1 MFPMAAVG
9 SACNYPREAY
19 NPADLAPEYHEGVR
33 EYFRRAAYRD
43 FLPEARTADERR
55 GIEER
60 AEEAASVAYLFWLT
74 NRTNRIP
81 RGAHFSAMAGVRRF
95 MERSRWQ
102 GRTGQRRA
110 SRRTVTEGALMRQER
125 ARERSQFTPASVAE
139 AVERIAKSPALGRKA
154 YRLAK
159 RIGLPG
165 VRELVREA
173 CGFTAE

>member
-1 MFPMAAVG
+1 
-9 SACNYPREAY
+9 
-19 NPADLAPEYHEGVR
+19 
-33 EYFRRAAYRD
+33 
-43 FLPEARTADERR
+43 
-55 GIEER
+55 
-60 AEEAASVAYLFWLT
+60 
-74 NRTNRIP
+74 
-81 RGAHFSAMAGVRRF
+81 

-139 AVERIAKSPALGRKA
+139 AAERIAKSPALGRKA

-159 RIGLPG
+159 RLGLPG

-173 CGFTAE
+173 CGFAAE